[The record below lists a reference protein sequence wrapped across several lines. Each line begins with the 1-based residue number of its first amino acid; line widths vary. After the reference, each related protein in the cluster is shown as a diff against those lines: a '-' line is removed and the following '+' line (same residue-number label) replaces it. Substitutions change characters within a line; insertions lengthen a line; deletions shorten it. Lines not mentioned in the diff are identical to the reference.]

1 MKIALLGSTGL
12 VGKNVVQLLAQ
23 LDEVAC
29 VCCPV
34 RSLPDLG
41 AMGVLQGSS
50 KFVFESVDFDALFE
64 ALRKHG
70 YNDTLA
76 IEFVPTQ
83 NMDLKEDM
91 KRVYDMFA
99 SRL

>member
-1 MKIALLGSTGL
+1 MNSRPIRRALLSVSDKTGI
-12 VGKNVVQLLAQ
+12 
-23 LDEVAC
+23 
-29 VCCPV
+29 
-34 RSLPDLG
+34 
-41 AMGVLQGSS
+41 
-50 KFVFESVDFDALFE
+50 VDFDALFE